1 MATTE
6 ETKTEAT
13 TTEEVVATTTEKADE
28 EKTVEELK
36 AEAEALEQ
44 ELKAL
49 KEQKGEDEVKQN
61 QLRRLQ
67 KAREKKEALL
77 NSQPEEKQQKTDEVD
92 VRDLLTLSKQ
102 DIPEDSEQAKVLK
115 RYKDAGIIKSYA
127 EGLEHVGV
135 KAELDAINARNNA
148 KAIIDENAD
157 EETRL
162 KSTKEVI
169 KQYQTSG
176 EIPQD
181 PKLQAELARENLK
194 SMGL

>member
-1 MATTE
+1 MAATETTKTE
-6 ETKTEAT
+6 ETA
-13 TTEEVVATTTEKADE
+13 TEEVVATTTEKSDE
-28 EKTVEELK
+28 DKTVEEIK

-67 KAREKKEALL
+67 KAREKRETLL
-77 NSQPEEKQQKTDEVD
+77 NSQPEEKLQKTEEVN

-162 KSTKEVI
+162 KSTKEII

-181 PKLQAELARENLK
+181 QKLQAELARENLK
-194 SMGL
+194 SMGF

>member
-6 ETKTEAT
+6 ETKTEDT
-13 TTEEVVATTTEKADE
+13 TTEEVVATTDEKKDE
-28 EKTVEELK
+28 DKTVEELK
-36 AEAEALEQ
+36 AEAEALEK
-44 ELKAL
+44 ELKEL
-49 KEQKGEDEVKQN
+49 KGSKEQDELKQN

-77 NSQPEEKQQKTDEVD
+77 SQPEEKPQKTEDVD

-102 DIPEDSEQAKVLK
+102 EIPEDSDKAAVLK
-115 RYKDAGIIKSYA
+115 RYKDAGLIKSYA
-127 EGLEHVGV
+127 EGLESVAV
-135 KAELDAINARNNA
+135 KAEFDAIDARANA
-148 KAIIDENAD
+148 KAIIDENSD

-169 KQYQTSG
+169 RQYQTSG

-181 PKLQAELARENLK
+181 PKLQAALAKENLK
-194 SMGL
+194 SMGF

>member
-6 ETKTEAT
+6 ETKTEETA
-13 TTEEVVATTTEKADE
+13 TEEVVATTTEKSDE
-28 EKTVEELK
+28 DKTVEEIK

-77 NSQPEEKQQKTDEVD
+77 NSQPEEKPTKTDEVD

-162 KSTKEVI
+162 KSTKEII
-169 KQYQTSG
+169 KQYQATG
-176 EIPQD
+176 EIPTDQ
-181 PKLQAELARENLK
+181 KLQAELARENLK

>member
-77 NSQPEEKQQKTDEVD
+77 NSQPEEKPTKTDEVD

-162 KSTKEVI
+162 KSTKEII
-169 KQYQTSG
+169 KQYQTTG
-176 EIPQD
+176 EIPTDQ
-181 PKLQAELARENLK
+181 KLQAELARENLK